1 MSRENG
7 STHSETR
14 SSALW
19 GTGNRGGDSRSN
31 ALWGKGGRGFVAI
44 LTVLFVAAIPLA
56 GASSNKHATPAG
68 DSTYVDPVLL
78 MKAEH
83 QPNALTKMIIQSSGG
98 MGQANQAFE
107 HAAQDDQSSDRE
119 HVKNR
124 FQFVDSVAVTLKAKK
139 VFELMKTPGLTITF
153 DSRVKLAGTVTPT
166 SKHVWPT
173 AENVRPFY
181 AQTAQYEAAT
191 PTIAI
196 VDSGI
201 DKNRADFDF
210 GARVV
215 VDKVFTT
222 LQPNSPGDGRGH
234 GTFVAGIAAGS
245 APDQAGAAP
254 QAKLASLDVMDDN
267 GMARTSDVISAL
279 EWLYQ
284 NKDTYNVRVVNLSLH
299 STTPSNFTRDP
310 LDKAVEKLWFSGV
323 TVVVAAGNYGSP
335 TGPSGVPFAPGN
347 DPFAIT
353 VGAVDL
359 ENSTSVRKHDIADW
373 SAYGYTKDGF
383 WKPEIAAAGRF
394 MIGPVPP
401 NATLPLQ
408 RPDHVVAPGYMRLSG
423 TSFASPII
431 AGAAAQIL
439 ARHPTWTPDQVKGAL
454 MQRARY
460 IPEAPKGSAG
470 VGELNAQRSADVNHA
485 PNPNLALDRFLI
497 PDPAGGRTAVF
508 DAVSWT
514 DAAKASASWDSA
526 SWTDASWT
534 DVTWTDASWTDASWT
549 DASWADVTWA
559 DVMAAADVTWE
570 DAAEGDTS
578 TPVAGD
584 YEMTPEQ
591 AAAAAADPDL
601 GPAPEPAPPPPPP
614 PVEPGGLPLP

>member
-56 GASSNKHATPAG
+56 GATGKKDANTPA
-68 DSTYVDPVLL
+68 TYVDPVLL
-78 MKAEH
+78 MKA
-83 QPNALTKMIIQSSGG
+83 QNKPNSLTKMIIQSSEGID
-98 MGQANQAFE
+98 AASDAFGV
-107 HAAQDDQSSDRE
+107 AAKADAAPDHEFVKDRF
-119 HVKNR
+119 K
-124 FQFVDSVAVTLKAKK
+124 FVDSVAVTLKAKK
-139 VFELMKTPGLTITF
+139 VLVLAKMPGLTITS
-153 DSRVKLAGTVTPT
+153 DSQVKLAGTVTPT

-173 AENVRPFY
+173 AENIRPFY
-181 AQTAQYEAAT
+181 GQTAQYQATT

-234 GTFVAGIAAGS
+234 GTFVAGVAAGS

-279 EWLYQ
+279 AWLYQ
-284 NKDTYNVRVVNLSLH
+284 NKDANNIRVVNLSLH
-299 STTPSNFTRDP
+299 STTPSNFTKDP

-323 TVVVAAGNYGSP
+323 TVVVAAGNYGNP

-423 TSFASPII
+423 TSFAAPIV
-431 AGAAAQIL
+431 AGAAAQLL

-460 IPEAPKGSAG
+460 IPDAPKGSAG
-470 VGELNAQRSADVNHA
+470 VGELNGQRAADLNRP
-485 PNPNLALDRFLI
+485 PNPNLALDRFVV
-497 PDPAGGRTAVF
+497 PDPAGGNTPVF
-508 DAVSWT
+508 DAASWT
-514 DAAKASASWDSA
+514 DVAKSNASWDSA

-534 DVTWTDASWTDASWT
+534 DVSWTDASWT
-549 DASWADVTWA
+549 DASWSDASWADVTWS
-559 DVMAAADVTWE
+559 DVLAAADVTWE

-578 TPVAGD
+578 TPTTGD
-584 YEMTPEQ
+584 YEMTPAQ
-591 AAAAAADPDL
+591 AAAAAADPEL
-601 GPAPEPAPPPPPP
+601 GPTPPPPPAP
-614 PVEPGGLPLP
+614 TGVLPSP